1 MSNAPGF
8 DYPDYTAFQFA
19 FVLLQSAAFAGVFAG
34 FTIAADFEFGF
45 ARRLLLAAPRRSGI
59 IAGYALVSMGRCVFT
74 AVLIGGLALAG
85 GMQINGS
92 AFDMGGLLLLA
103 LLVNIGA
110 TLFATGMAL
119 RVRTISAAPAMQVPV
134 FLILFLAPVYV
145 PVELLHG
152 WIQSVAEVNPVTPM
166 LEAARGLLQ
175 GDYVSI
181 AAAFGC
187 AVALLVWPCRG
198 RLAAC
203 AAPSGR
209 ADAG

>member
-1 MSNAPGF
+1 M
-8 DYPDYTAFQFA
+8 
-19 FVLLQSAAFAGVFAG
+19 LLQSSAFAGVFAG

-187 AVALLVWPCRG
+187 AVGLLVLALPWAARG
-198 RLAAC
+198 LRSAE
-203 AAPSGR
+203 R
-209 ADAG
+209 AG